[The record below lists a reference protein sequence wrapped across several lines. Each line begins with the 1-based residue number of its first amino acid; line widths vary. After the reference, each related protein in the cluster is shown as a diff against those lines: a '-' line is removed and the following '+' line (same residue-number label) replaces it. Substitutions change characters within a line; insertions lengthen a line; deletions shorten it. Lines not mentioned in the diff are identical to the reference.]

1 MKKFQLKSEDLIQA
15 YIDRCKEVNDDLN
28 AIVHDNF
35 AGALQEA
42 RNVDERVQRELR
54 GEKLPNEP
62 SIHEFPFLGVP
73 YTAKNSISIKGFTF
87 TCGTYN
93 RKGIIADKDCT
104 TVANMRKSGAIFL
117 ALTNVPDTTLFSDSF
132 NYINGQTNNPYDKSR
147 VPGGSSGGE
156 AALIASAGSVFGVN
170 F

>member
-1 MKKFQLKSEDLIQA
+1 MFLIIIDFILRQLRYFVNIIAAIIGYCWYPSQQGFLPSIKNDLLLQPAIRLAEKIKSGQLKSEDLIQA

-104 TVANMRKSGAIFL
+104 TVANM
-117 ALTNVPDTTLFSDSF
+117 
-132 NYINGQTNNPYDKSR
+132 
-147 VPGGSSGGE
+147 
-156 AALIASAGSVFGVN
+156 
-170 F
+170 